1 VSAGFITFAFT
12 LISIVTSLCCP
23 SFVASL
29 AIVAKMGLLHD
40 NAERWNPTPPTE
52 KLKDEFQV
60 NQVGSRFA
68 TAGIIGEA
76 KQQV

>member
-1 VSAGFITFAFT
+1 
-12 LISIVTSLCCP
+12 
-23 SFVASL
+23 
-29 AIVAKMGLLHD
+29 MGLLHD
-40 NAERWNPTPPTE
+40 NAERWNPPPPTE